1 MRCQPRLL
9 NTWIMATNL
18 ATDFPSKVIALIFKV
33 TNLATDFPSE
43 VKHFNSPTLP
53 RIFCWIRRQFFFFHH
68 QTSEAFETTHVS
80 RDSRVSNQNF
90 QVLQRNVFT
99 CVSAIAWCRP
109 TVWILR
115 FDIFGGL
122 FVESTFQMNTL
133 RERIRCTSL
142 SNGCKIPGSPRY
154 LGWVWMNMSLQHIQC
169 RSSELHGL

>member
-1 MRCQPRLL
+1 MRWQPRLL
-9 NTWIMATNL
+9 ITLIMAT
-18 ATDFPSKVIALIFKV
+18 FPLCPAYFTGLEDSL
-33 TNLATDFPSE
+33 
-43 VKHFNSPTLP
+43 
-53 RIFCWIRRQFFFFHH
+53 FFHH

-142 SNGCKIPGSPRY
+142 SNGCKIPGSPRFQC
-154 LGWVWMNMSLQHIQC
+154 LSNSVLDLAFHTSLPNCQGSKIK
-169 RSSELHGL
+169 LHGTWYAYINGDSAVEL